1 MPDHLNYIER
11 TLVDNLRTGTYKT
24 GWDAASATAWP
35 SGEVKVFGQ
44 FPEAEE
50 AEYPCIIVQ
59 MVANGIE
66 EQFLG
71 MDMSGD
77 KRGELYGA
85 AFQIHCM
92 VNTES
97 TLSSGDGQGYK
108 QRRLLNYLML
118 AAANIIQ
125 DCDFSPAATEVVS
138 RYHTGFKEI
147 GYDPTLELYAATTG
161 MIIVFRNS
169 R

>member
-11 TLVDNLRTGTYKT
+11 TLIDNLRTGTYKT
-24 GWDAASATAWP
+24 ATSTATAWG
-35 SGEVKVFGQ
+35 SDEVKVFGQ

-71 MDMSGD
+71 MRMGD
-77 KRGELYGA
+77 NERGELYGA
-85 AFQIHCM
+85 AFQIHCIA
-92 VNTES
+92 NSES
-97 TLSSGDGQGYK
+97 TLSTGDGAGYK
-108 QRRLLNYLML
+108 QRRLLNYMML
-118 AAANIIQ
+118 AAANIIN
-125 DCDFSPAATEVVS
+125 DCNFVPTSTEVVS

-147 GYDPTLELYAATTG
+147 GYDPTLELYGATTG
-161 MIIVFRNS
+161 MIIVFKNDR
-169 R
+169 